1 MENSKPLS
9 LTRSLAHPFQ
19 LSILLVTMA
28 AVATVSAFPQHGGHG
43 DPYKLPPRPFHYAYG
58 VKDSYAGTDFDKK
71 ESQDKT
77 GNVEGQY
84 RVALPDGRT
93 QTVTYHADHYNGFV
107 ADVKYE
113 GHAAYPDHV
122 HGGGGYKHA
131 PAPHPH
137 HARF

>member
-1 MENSKPLS
+1 MFK
-9 LTRSLAHPFQ
+9 
-19 LSILLVTMA
+19 LSILLATMTTA
-28 AVATVSAFPQHGGHG
+28 AVSAIPQHGAHGGHD

-71 ESQDKT
+71 ESQDKA

-107 ADVKYE
+107 SDVRYE
-113 GHAAYPDHV
+113 GHAAYPDHG
-122 HGGGGYKHA
+122 HGHGHGGGYKHA
-131 PAPHPH
+131 PAPLPH